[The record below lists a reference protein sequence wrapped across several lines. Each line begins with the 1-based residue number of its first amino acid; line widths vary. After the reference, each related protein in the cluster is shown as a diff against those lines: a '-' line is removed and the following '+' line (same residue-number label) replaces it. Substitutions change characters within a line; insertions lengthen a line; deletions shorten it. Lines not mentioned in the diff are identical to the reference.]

1 MINSTEFVD
10 NTANEGGA
18 VHVRGDVDVIID
30 RCAFK
35 RNRAVIEGGAVKVRN
50 FASATDEL
58 VLFRITN
65 SIATENRAGIELF
78 EDIVLGKETQG
89 GAILAEG
96 NGIELELLNNM
107 FSRNT
112 AFGGGA
118 LSIFDVVS
126 CNIEEDNR

>member
-18 VHVRGDVDVIID
+18 IHVRGDVDVIID

-35 RNRAVIEGGAVKVRN
+35 RNRAVIEGGGVKVRN

-65 SIATENRAGIELF
+65 STIVDNAAGNNLF
-78 EDIVLGKETQG
+78 EDRLYGRETQG
-89 GAILAEG
+89 GAIMAEG
-96 NGIELELLNNM
+96 NGIELELLNNT
-107 FSRNT
+107 FNRNV
-112 AFGGGA
+112 ASNGGA
-118 LSIFDVVS
+118 LSIYAVAY
-126 CNIEEDNR
+126 CNIDQGNR